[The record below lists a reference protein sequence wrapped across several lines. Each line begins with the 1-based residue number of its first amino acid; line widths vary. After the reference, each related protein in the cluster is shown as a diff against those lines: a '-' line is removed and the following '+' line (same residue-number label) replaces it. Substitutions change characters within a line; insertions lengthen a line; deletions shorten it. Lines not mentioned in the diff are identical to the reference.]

1 MKIMENVQKV
11 PGGMMLVP
19 LLLGATLTTL
29 APGTAKFFGSFTAA
43 LMTGILP
50 ILAVFFFCMGATIDF
65 RSSWIVLRKSGALVG
80 TKVLFA
86 ALMGMIAS
94 HFIPPAGI
102 TSGFFAGLSVLAI
115 VASMNDTNG
124 GLYMALMNQYGT
136 QEEAS
141 AYALMTLE
149 SGPFMTMVTLGVA
162 GLGNFPW
169 QAMLGAI
176 LPFLIGF
183 LLGNLDHDIR
193 SFLGKAVPVFI
204 PFFAF
209 ALGNGLNFKV
219 IANTGLLGILL
230 GVTVVV
236 LTGSVLLVA
245 DFLTGG
251 NGRAGVAAASTAG
264 AAVGVP
270 VVIAA
275 IDPKFTPVVAS
286 ATALIA
292 TSVLVTAIITPIL
305 TGWWARKFNNRSPFS
320 KKLKVQQEG

>member
-1 MKIMENVQKV
+1 MKIMENVERI

-19 LLLGATLTTL
+19 LLLGATVNTF
-29 APGTAKFFGSFTAA
+29 ASGSAKFFGSFTAA
-43 LMTGILP
+43 MMTGVLP
-50 ILAVFFFCMGATIDF
+50 ILAVFFFCMGATIDL

-80 TKVLFA
+80 SKVLFA
-86 ALMGMIAS
+86 AFLGVVAS
-94 HFIPPAGI
+94 HFIPDSGI
-102 TSGFFAGLSVLAI
+102 TEGFFSGLSVLAI

-136 QEEAS
+136 KEEAS

-183 LLGNLDHDIR
+183 ILGNLDHQIR
-193 SFLGKAVPVFI
+193 DFLGKAVPVFI

-219 IANTGLLGILL
+219 IMDTGLLGIVMGLA
-230 GVTVVV
+230 VVIC
-236 LTGSVLLVA
+236 TGPILILA
-245 DFLTGG
+245 DFLTSG
-251 NGRAGVAAASTAG
+251 NGRCGIAAASTAG
-264 AAVGVP
+264 AALGVP

-275 IDPKFTPVVAS
+275 IDPKFKPVAAS

-292 TSVLVTAIITPIL
+292 TCILVTAIVTPIL
-305 TGWWARKFNNRSPFS
+305 TGYWAKRLKRKELAANNNM
-320 KKLKVQQEG
+320 LNT